1 MLTAAETAEITLRSL
16 LIAGVATAV
25 VTPPSLALAWV
36 LARRDFPGRSV
47 VQGVLV
53 LPLVVPPVAVGV
65 ALLLALSPQRPWA
78 GAVQALLGGNPLF
91 TWRAA
96 AIAAAVMGAP
106 LLVRTAEAAF
116 AAVPR
121 RLEQAA
127 ESLGSSAWR
136 VFWTVSLPL
145 AGRGVAYGVLLCLL
159 RAMSEFGA
167 TTLVAGNIPGETET
181 LSLAIHARVRAG
193 DDAEAALLAGVSVV
207 LAFTATVLAERFCR
221 RPAISPAGR

>member
-1 MLTAAETAEITLRSL
+1 MLNLADIAEITLRSIF
-16 LIAGVATAV
+16 IASVATLI
-25 VTPPSLALAWV
+25 VTPPSLALAWL

-47 VQGVLV
+47 VQSVLV

-78 GAVQALLGGNPLF
+78 GALQSVLGGNPLF

-96 AIAAAVMGAP
+96 AIAAGVMGAP

-127 ESLGSSAWR
+127 ASLGSSVWR

-167 TTLVAGNIPGETET
+167 TTLIAGNIPGETET
-181 LSLAIHARVRAG
+181 LSLAIHSRVRAG
-193 DDAEAALLAGVSVV
+193 DDADAALLAGVSVV
-207 LAFTATVLAERFCR
+207 LALLATLLAERFCR
-221 RPAISPAGR
+221 RPTISPAGR